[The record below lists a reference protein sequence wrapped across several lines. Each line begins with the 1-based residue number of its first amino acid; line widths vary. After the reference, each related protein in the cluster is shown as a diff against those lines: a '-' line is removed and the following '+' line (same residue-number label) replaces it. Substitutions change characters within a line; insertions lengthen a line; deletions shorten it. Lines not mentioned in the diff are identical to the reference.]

1 MLNSRP
7 NELLFVG
14 RTRRGSA
21 DSLPYQAFPQMERSF
36 LTQSSLSLS
45 RPSLT
50 SISVRPEGFLS
61 HRSLV
66 LGGAETARALN
77 HFHLP
82 MSSSFVEPP
91 IIVRSSRNTTTEE
104 APTKEHRFL
113 ESPTLLLDAKTAN
126 FLRKAHA
133 SKVID
138 ESSNPWSTVA
148 SDLQPSMTSETSRH
162 FKTQQAFLKNL
173 SLQVEHRPL
182 KEPLITKV
190 DRAEKFEAS
199 GNKQAG
205 PSTSTSSDA
214 FVLHEVK
221 LAEFQLERERKLA
234 TELSLKNSELLREL
248 GEAKSAQNALAL
260 QLESQIQLARSLA
273 ERADQL
279 EAIHIEKSLKFS
291 SELDFSRQKIKTLEE
306 SLRIQGQALQ
316 AEKCKAEAPPVS
328 IAPFLERQLAE
339 LESKNTILVNENL
352 ILAEELRLEREKSEA
367 LKRSNPHSLRKES
380 SLTEFKETFSIQ
392 ESLQKARDM
401 ETIRSGVESIRVG
414 GLYDSLDPRM
424 RANPAQVD
432 QNASPTRSIKG
443 IIQEDL
449 FSSRREMAKDSLEAE
464 KHKKITREK
473 EKEKEKDKKLR
484 NEVEAL
490 GARCSEL
497 ERQLAKSEAKTKTL
511 SNSRPSRAEAND
523 DGSLAQML
531 SLRTEQL
538 ISCRAQLLSSRVRLI
553 GALSELERLRGIR
566 FRAV

>member
-1 MLNSRP
+1 MP
-7 NELLFVG
+7 NELVFVG
-14 RTRRGSA
+14 RTRRGSV
-21 DSLPYQAFPQMERSF
+21 DSLPYQTFPQMERSF

-50 SISVRPEGFLS
+50 SISARPEGFLS

-66 LGGAETARALN
+66 LGGGEAGQPFN

-82 MSSSFVEPP
+82 MSGSFVQPP
-91 IIVRSSRNTTTEE
+91 ITIRSSVSTTREE
-104 APTKEHRFL
+104 VPVKENRFL

-148 SDLQPSMTSETSRH
+148 SDLQPSMTSETLSH

-173 SLQVEHRPL
+173 SLPAEHQPL
-182 KEPLITKV
+182 KEPQITKI
-190 DRAEKFEAS
+190 DRVEKFEAS
-199 GNKQAG
+199 GDRRTG
-205 PSTSTSSDA
+205 PSISTSSDA
-214 FVLHEVK
+214 FVFHEVK

-248 GEAKSAQNALAL
+248 GEARSAQNAVTL
-260 QLESQIQLARSLA
+260 QLESQIQLARSLS
-273 ERADQL
+273 ERANQL
-279 EAIHIEKSLKFS
+279 EAIHIQKSLSFS
-291 SELDFSRQKIKTLEE
+291 SELDFSRQKIQTLEE
-306 SLRIQGQALQ
+306 SLRIQEQALQ
-316 AEKCKAEAPPVS
+316 AEKNKAEAPSVS
-328 IAPFLERQLAE
+328 IAPILERQLAE

-367 LKRSNPHSLRKES
+367 LKKSNSQGLKKES
-380 SLTEFKETFSIQ
+380 SLTEFKETLSMH

-401 ETIRSGVESIRVG
+401 EIIRSGVESIRVG

-424 RANPAQVD
+424 RANAPQID

-449 FSSRREMAKDSLEAE
+449 FSSQREMVKDSMEAE

-490 GARCSEL
+490 RVRCSEL
-497 ERQLAKSEAKTKTL
+497 ERQLAKSEAKNKTL
-511 SNSRPSRAEAND
+511 SNPRPNRVETND
-523 DGSLAQML
+523 EGSLAQML
-531 SLRTEQL
+531 FLRTEQL